1 VKPPGRTRAVRDHAP
16 GRGAS
21 DALAEVLRGIARTAA
36 RLCEAGDAAIRLC
49 EGDQARLVAHHGSLP
64 TSTAIGDVVP
74 IDRGWPGGEAIVE
87 GRVVH
92 VRDIS
97 IALARGRYERLRA
110 IRPPAQ
116 ARAGT
121 ALAAPLVLGGRPAG
135 VVIVRRRQVKAFT
148 ARQIALLES
157 VADHAAT
164 AIENARLAEAL
175 AARDADLSD
184 SLEQQAATSA
194 ILRLISSSSADLG
207 PMFEA
212 IVQDAARLCEAQNA
226 QLFRIE
232 GETMRLVARCG
243 VKSTLEVGEARAI
256 SSRSVSGRA
265 ILEARTI
272 HVPDLL
278 AEVEAEYPEIGAAIR
293 REGIRTT
300 LGVPLLRDGRPIGA
314 ITVYRTDVRPFGAR
328 QVALLQTFADE
339 AMIAVENARLF
350 TELQGRNR
358 DLTEALSQ
366 QTATSEILRVIAR
379 SPADLQPVLDALV
392 QNAGVL
398 CQAVDT
404 ALLLVEGDQLRIA
417 ALHGSMYAPVGFSNP
432 IHRGWVA
439 GRAVVDA
446 QTIHMEDLANADEAE
461 FPLGRAIAVQ
471 FGHRTTLATPLLRE
485 GVPIGVLFLRR
496 SEVRRFSDTEIALLQ
511 TFADQAVIAIENV
524 RLFNEVEARN
534 QDLTEAL
541 EQQTATGEV
550 LRVISRS
557 AFDLGPVFE
566 TVVESAVRLCEAD
579 RAFIYRFDGEVLRMA
594 VAHNVSPEMR
604 AFVAQHPHR
613 PGRQSAAARAALER
627 QTVHIPDVLADPQ
640 HTYGATQVEPVRT
653 LLAVPMLKG
662 EELVGVIL
670 IYRLEFRPFTA
681 KQIALME
688 TFADQAVIAVE
699 NARLFTELE
708 ARNRDLTDAL
718 ARQTATAEVLRVISR
733 SQTDIQPVFAAI
745 LDCAVRLCAA
755 DLGGIFAVEG
765 GQLVPI
771 EFGPSTPEV
780 WAAIRQ
786 VYPRPADTTSLMG
799 RAVVEARAVH
809 VPDIEDPAAPPALRH
824 VSKELGYRSHLS
836 VPILLGGRAV
846 GVLGLFRRA
855 PSPFSDA
862 QIELVRTFADQA
874 VIAIENARL
883 LSELQAR
890 TVELTRSVG
899 QLTALGDVGRAVSS
913 TLDLDT
919 VLTTI
924 VSRAAQLA
932 GADGG
937 SIYEYDEA
945 VEEFALR
952 ATHNLDDQYLELRRG
967 IRLRKGEGATGRMA
981 ITHEP
986 AQVPDITVEGAY
998 DSRLRDILVRSG
1010 ARAVLAVPLLREDH
1024 LVGGL
1029 VVNRNTPGEFPPEVV
1044 ELLRTFA
1051 TQSAL
1056 AIQNARL
1063 FRQLEEKSR
1072 EVEVASRHK
1081 SEFMANMSH
1090 ELRTPL
1096 NAIIGYSEMLEEEA
1110 QDLAQEAFVPD
1121 LRKINAAG
1129 KHLLELINGVLD
1141 LSKIEAGR
1149 MELYLEDF
1157 EVPALVRDIVGVIQ
1171 PLAEKNRNR
1180 VEVRCGPEAGG
1191 MHADLTKV
1199 RQALL
1204 NLLSN
1209 ACKFTKGGAV
1219 TLAVE
1224 RAAGPGG
1231 DWLTFAVTDTGIG
1244 MTPEQLARLFESFGQ
1259 ADASV
1264 SRRFG
1269 GTGLG
1274 LALSRRL
1281 ARMMGGDITVASA
1294 HGQGSTFVLRLPALV
1309 GAPAPEAVRESET
1322 AGDSGGGTV
1331 LVVDDDE
1338 AVRELMQRFLG
1349 REGFRVVATEGGE
1362 EALRL
1367 AREIAPDAITLDVM
1381 MPGMD
1386 GWAVLGALKADAA
1399 TADIP
1404 VVVVTAK
1411 DLTPEERQ
1419 RLNGQAERIL
1429 AKGALGPQALLAEV
1443 RGLVAAS
1450 LARRRT
1456 APRPDDRLPS
1466 ENRLRPENQ

>member
-1 VKPPGRTRAVRDHAP
+1 
-16 GRGAS
+16 
-21 DALAEVLRGIARTAA
+21 
-36 RLCEAGDAAIRLC
+36 
-49 EGDQARLVAHHGSLP
+49 
-64 TSTAIGDVVP
+64 
-74 IDRGWPGGEAIVE
+74 
-87 GRVVH
+87 
-92 VRDIS
+92 
-97 IALARGRYERLRA
+97 
-110 IRPPAQ
+110 
-116 ARAGT
+116 
-121 ALAAPLVLGGRPAG
+121 
-135 VVIVRRRQVKAFT
+135 
-148 ARQIALLES
+148 
-157 VADHAAT
+157 
-164 AIENARLAEAL
+164 
-175 AARDADLSD
+175 
-184 SLEQQAATSA
+184 
-194 ILRLISSSSADLG
+194 
-207 PMFEA
+207 M
-212 IVQDAARLCEAQNA
+212 
-226 QLFRIE
+226 
-232 GETMRLVARCG
+232 
-243 VKSTLEVGEARAI
+243 
-256 SSRSVSGRA
+256 
-265 ILEARTI
+265 
-272 HVPDLL
+272 
-278 AEVEAEYPEIGAAIR
+278 
-293 REGIRTT
+293 
-300 LGVPLLRDGRPIGA
+300 
-314 ITVYRTDVRPFGAR
+314 
-328 QVALLQTFADE
+328 
-339 AMIAVENARLF
+339 
-350 TELQGRNR
+350 
-358 DLTEALSQ
+358 
-366 QTATSEILRVIAR
+366 
-379 SPADLQPVLDALV
+379 
-392 QNAGVL
+392 
-398 CQAVDT
+398 
-404 ALLLVEGDQLRIA
+404 
-417 ALHGSMYAPVGFSNP
+417 
-432 IHRGWVA
+432 
-439 GRAVVDA
+439 
-446 QTIHMEDLANADEAE
+446 
-461 FPLGRAIAVQ
+461 
-471 FGHRTTLATPLLRE
+471 
-485 GVPIGVLFLRR
+485 
-496 SEVRRFSDTEIALLQ
+496 
-511 TFADQAVIAIENV
+511 
-524 RLFNEVEARN
+524 
-534 QDLTEAL
+534 
-541 EQQTATGEV
+541 
-550 LRVISRS
+550 ISRS
-557 AFDLGPVFE
+557 AFDLAPVFE

-627 QTVHIPDVLADPQ
+627 RTVHIPDVLADPQ

-653 LLAVPMLKG
+653 LLGVPMLKG

-670 IYRLEFRPFTA
+670 IYRLEFRPFTT

-688 TFADQAVIAVE
+688 TFADQAVIAIE
-699 NARLFTELE
+699 NARLFNELGARNADLTEALEQQTATAEILRVISSSPTDVQPVFDAIARHAVLLCDGLGSVVVRYDGTLMRLAAHHNLGPEGVERNESRFPRPPDRTAPLGVAILDRRIVHVPDLQASAQFARSPAHGSGGGSMIGVPLLRDGEAIGAIGITREKPEGFSDRDIALLQTFADQAVIAIENVRLFKELDARNAELTETLARQTATAEVLRVIGSSPTDVQPVFDAIVRSAMHLLGGHSSAVYQLIGDEVHLAAYTSTSPSGDTALASIFPRPLAVFSFPGEAIHSRAPFVATDIAADPRQSIEQRRRIGERGTRSGVWVPMLREGPAIGAISVTRSEVGAFADDKIALLQTFADQAVIAVENVRLFKELE
-708 ARNRDLTDAL
+708 AKNRDLTDAL

-733 SQTDIQPVFAAI
+733 SQTDIQPVFTAI
-745 LDCAVRLCAA
+745 LDCAVRLCGA
-755 DLGGIFAVEG
+755 DLGAMVGVEG
-765 GQLVPI
+765 TQLVLI
-771 EFGPSTPEV
+771 ECNPNTPEI
-780 WAAIRQ
+780 WAVMRESF
-786 VYPRPADTTSLMG
+786 PRPIDTTSLVG
-799 RAVVEARAVH
+799 RAVLEASVIH
-809 VPDIEDPAAPPALRH
+809 VPDIDDPAALPSIAR
-824 VSKELGYRSHLS
+824 VVTLGFRSHLL
-836 VPILLGGRAV
+836 VPILRGREAI
-846 GVLGLFRRA
+846 GALGLARRA
-855 PSPFSDA
+855 HSPYSDA
-862 QIELVRTFADQA
+862 QIELVQPFADQA

-890 TVELTRSVG
+890 TAELTRSVG

-945 VEEFALR
+945 AEEFALR
-952 ATHNLDDQYLELRRG
+952 ATHNLDDEYLERRRG

-998 DSRLRDILVRSG
+998 DSRLRDVLVRSG
-1010 ARAVLAVPLLREDH
+1010 ARAVLAVPLLRENH

-1157 EVPALVRDIVGVIQ
+1157 EVPPLVRDIAAVIQ

-1180 VEVRCGPEAGG
+1180 IEVRCAPEAGG

-1199 RQALL
+1199 RQALF

-1209 ACKFTKGGAV
+1209 ACKFTEAGTV

-1244 MTPEQLARLFESFGQ
+1244 MTPEQMARLFESFGQ

-1281 ARMMGGDITVASA
+1281 ARMMGGDITVASVA
-1294 HGQGSTFVLRLPALV
+1294 GEGSTFALRLPAVV
-1309 GAPAPEAVRESET
+1309 GEPAREAARAVERET
-1322 AGDSGGGTV
+1322 PGNADGGTV

-1349 REGFRVVATEGGE
+1349 REGFRVVATGRGE

-1386 GWAVLGALKADAA
+1386 GWAVLTALKADAA
-1399 TADIP
+1399 TADIPVVMVTIVDDRNLGYALGAADYLTKPIDRERLVAVLAHHRPQRPILVVDDDPDLRELLRRTLEREGYTVLEAGDGRAALVRIEERLPGLILLDLMMPDMNGFELLTELGARPEWRGIP

-1419 RLNGQAERIL
+1419 QLNGQVERIL
-1429 AKGALGPQALLAEV
+1429 AKGALGPEALLAEV
-1443 RGLVAAS
+1443 RELVAAS
-1450 LARRRT
+1450 LMRRRG
-1456 APRPDDRLPS
+1456 APRPADRLPS
-1466 ENRLRPENQ
+1466 EDRLPPADQ